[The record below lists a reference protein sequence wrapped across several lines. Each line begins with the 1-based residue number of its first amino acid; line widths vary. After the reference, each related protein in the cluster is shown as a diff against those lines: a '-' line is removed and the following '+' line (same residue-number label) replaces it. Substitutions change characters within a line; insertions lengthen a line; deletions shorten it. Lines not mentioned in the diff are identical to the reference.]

1 MSPTSPRMTALLA
14 AAPVVPA
21 TQRTTLLPIA
31 KEVAGRPGAVLVAT
45 CHRVELLLDAVAANA
60 LDPRVERAFLDG
72 GGRRSEGLD
81 ATRHVIDLALGLE
94 SAVLGEDQILHQLR
108 RSVGATRERGPLDT
122 DLGTVLD
129 AALRAGRL
137 GRSWRPIQAG
147 RPVSLADVAVR
158 SIASVLGS
166 LRGRRVLVVGS
177 GEMGRSAVRSAL
189 ASGATVLLA
198 SPTPARTEMLAA
210 QLRVD
215 PWPIDP
221 GARIREVDAVVIALR
236 GPWALGSEGVE
247 ALVER
252 AAVVDLSMPSAVP
265 EAARERLGDRLVDI
279 DALGHPIDDDREM
292 RRYRARLA
300 RLAAR
305 TLDEVSVALDRRN
318 ASAAAEL
325 ADRIERQRASELEAW
340 LRRRP
345 ELHPD
350 ARRELDALSRELS
363 ARLFRQPL
371 ARLADD
377 PDGRRRRAAHEL
389 FG

>member
-1 MSPTSPRMTALLA
+1 MTALLA

-21 TQRTTLLPIA
+21 AQRITLLPIA
-31 KEVAGRPGAVLVAT
+31 QEVAERPGAVLIAT
-45 CHRVELLLDAVAANA
+45 CHRVELLLDRVAASA
-60 LDPRVERAFLDG
+60 LDPWVERAFLDG
-72 GGRRSEGLD
+72 GGRRSTGLD
-81 ATRHVIDLALGLE
+81 ATRHVIDLALGME

-108 RSVGATRERGPLDT
+108 RSVGAARERGPLDT

-137 GRSWRPIQAG
+137 GRSWRPAPAG
-147 RPVSLADVAVR
+147 RPSSLADVAAR
-158 SIASVLGS
+158 SITSVVGP

-189 ASGATVLLA
+189 AAGATVLLA
-198 SPTPARTEMLAA
+198 SPTPARTALLAA
-210 QLRVD
+210 QLQVD
-215 PWPIDP
+215 PWPVDP
-221 GARIREVDAVVIALR
+221 GPRIREVDAVVIALR

-252 AAVVDLSMPSAVP
+252 AIVVDLSMPSAVP
-265 EAARERLGDRLVDI
+265 EAARERLADRLVDI
-279 DALGHPIDDDREM
+279 DVLGHPVDDDREM
-292 RRYRARLA
+292 SRYRARLA

-305 TLDEVSVALDRRN
+305 TLDEVWVALDRRI

-363 ARLFRQPL
+363 ERLFRQPL